1 MKYLSLSLTCITA
14 MLVAWFCDSLLWL
27 SYNPNNWDIT
37 TKGLSIVL
45 TLVYTFWVFILCI
58 NIESISESLRNVCN
72 EILLETILILIFYL
86 VISIITFK
94 FNCFD
99 WNLEARNIFV
109 AVISILSF
117 LPSTIVSDM
126 FTQKN
131 DNGN

>member
-1 MKYLSLSLTCITA
+1 MKYLSLLLTCITA
-14 MLVAWFCDSLLWL
+14 MLVAWFCGSLLWL

-37 TKGLSIVL
+37 TKALSIVL
-45 TLVYTFWVFILCI
+45 TLVYIFWVFILCI

-109 AVISILSF
+109 ALISILSF

>member
-1 MKYLSLSLTCITA
+1 M
-14 MLVAWFCDSLLWL
+14 LWL

-37 TKGLSIVL
+37 TKALSIVL
-45 TLVYTFWVFILCI
+45 TLVYIFWVFILCI

-109 AVISILSF
+109 ALISVLSF